1 LSINFIRR
9 HHLKINLRLVGR
21 HEKGPSPKNDCQEK
35 IWRPVNKI
43 GHQMVP
49 SVTTGFEVITTP
61 VPVPQFFSSRQG
73 GIPLTSGLQDGLE
86 DALVKTIQKQLVLDL
101 LVVLI
106 AGTGIQLTEK
116 GQHS

>member
-1 LSINFIRR
+1 LNIPR

-21 HEKGPSPKNDCQEK
+21 HEKSPSPKNARQEK

-49 SVTTGFEVITTP
+49 SVTTGSEVITAS
-61 VPVPQFFSSRQG
+61 VPVPQFFSSRLG

-86 DALVKTIQKQLVLDL
+86 DALVKTIQK
-101 LVVLI
+101 
-106 AGTGIQLTEK
+106 
-116 GQHS
+116 

>member
-1 LSINFIRR
+1 M
-9 HHLKINLRLVGR
+9 VGR
-21 HEKGPSPKNDCQEK
+21 HEKSPSPKNACQEK
-35 IWRPVNKI
+35 IRHPVNKI

-49 SVTTGFEVITTP
+49 SVTTGSEVITTS
-61 VPVPQFFSSRQG
+61 VPVPQLFSSRLG

-86 DALVKTIQKQLVLDL
+86 DTPVKTIQKQLVFDL